1 MKKWANELTKQC
13 FFKGRIP
20 NGQKT
25 QMLDIPGHKVN
36 SNQNHVD
43 STSLLEEWL
52 PPPTQTTNVGEDVG
66 RKEPSYTAGGS
77 VN

>member
-1 MKKWANELTKQC
+1 
-13 FFKGRIP
+13 
-20 NGQKT
+20 
-25 QMLDIPGHKVN
+25 MLDIPGHKVN
-36 SNQNHVD
+36 ANQNHVD